1 MALAVALVV
10 STHSGSTARRELTPV
25 QQLVP
30 QHGPTELE
38 RLSDDDVNRWTGV
51 SNRDRQRKAWHRKLP
66 SFCKTCC
73 EVVSPPRTPYGFS
86 LWDST
91 AVKWALDNRNTEWAT
106 HCAKRLFNNG
116 PGVKPNPLEARRL
129 NRKCCAGVVGRN
141 AGMSSPKG
149 KEASQ
154 KCLAWWGKPAK
165 TGLFRGQLKDSRG
178 TPLTRHDVAKATGS
192 MNVQAGS
199 CHTNCAPN
207 RLSSGCH
214 HAIHGSGS
222 Y

>member
-106 HCAKRLFNNG
+106 HCAKRLAV
-116 PGVKPNPLEARRL
+116 PGRDAQLGLVADCSELKQCCTLHAREIFEWMTD
-129 NRKCCAGVVGRN
+129 G
-141 AGMSSPKG
+141 
-149 KEASQ
+149 
-154 KCLAWWGKPAK
+154 
-165 TGLFRGQLKDSRG
+165 
-178 TPLTRHDVAKATGS
+178 
-192 MNVQAGS
+192 
-199 CHTNCAPN
+199 
-207 RLSSGCH
+207 
-214 HAIHGSGS
+214 
-222 Y
+222 